1 MRRRKLLPTIKQ
13 IMLRSTL
20 DSQEKL
26 IMIAIH
32 LHSDREGWAK
42 VPVRGQLDV
51 DTGLS
56 EATIKARIR
65 RLVAQGVLLK
75 NSDGART
82 ANRYHTVPVAGIFKD
97 YVQG

>member
-1 MRRRKLLPTIKQ
+1 MARRRLLPTIKQ

-26 IMIAIH
+26 ILIAIR

-42 VPVRGQLDV
+42 VPVRGQLDK

-56 EATIKARIR
+56 EATVKARIR
-65 RLVAQGVLLK
+65 GLVARDILMK

-82 ANRYHTVPVAGIFKD
+82 ANRYKIVPMPGIFKD
-97 YVQG
+97 YT

>member
-20 DSQEKL
+20 DSEEKL
-26 IMIAIH
+26 ILIAIR
-32 LHSDREGWAK
+32 LHSDRDGWAK
-42 VPVRGQLDV
+42 VPVRGQLDEH
-51 DTGLS
+51 TGLS

-65 RLVAQGVLLK
+65 GLVARSVLLK

-82 ANRYHTVPVAGIFKD
+82 ANRYKIVPVPGIFKD
-97 YVQG
+97 YVPG